1 VGVDRRRLTKANPEE
16 DRMHRITLRSISVAV
31 GLALTAA
38 TAGAANLV
46 ATYQFNN
53 SLAADQAGA
62 PALVGLNTGTFV
74 NDTGVLG
81 QTRTVYERSST
92 SNSSSAQSA
101 LQLDT
106 TSLALP
112 SNNYAVEIVFTFTD
126 SLSSDGYRRVVD
138 SFDPGDLRDPG
149 LYVGPSNTLDIY
161 SGGAH
166 GGGPSL
172 SNGTYYD
179 VVLSV
184 APGGETAYLDG
195 SFATSVAATPDAI
208 QTHYLSFFLDEV
220 YEYGNGKVALI
231 RVFNGSLSAAEVLA
245 LNNNGNPFP
254 AAVPEPASY
263 ALFALGSGVLGLAL
277 RRRRTI
283 ALTA

>member
-1 VGVDRRRLTKANPEE
+1 
-16 DRMHRITLRSISVAV
+16 MHRSTLRSISVAV
-31 GLALTAA
+31 GLTLTAA

-62 PALVGLNTGTFV
+62 PALAGLNTGTFV
-74 NDTGVLG
+74 TDTSVLG

-92 SNSSSAQSA
+92 QGYST
-101 LQLDT
+101 LRLDT
-106 TSLALP
+106 ATLGLP

-126 SLSSDGYRRVVD
+126 SDNRYRRVVN
-138 SFDPGDLRDPG
+138 SFDPGNRQDRG
-149 LYVGPSNTLDIY
+149 LYVDGANRLNIY
-161 SGGAH
+161 SGGDH
-166 GGGPSL
+166 SGGPSL
-172 SNGTYYD
+172 SNYTYYD

-184 APGGETAYLDG
+184 AAGGEKAYLDG
-195 SFATSVAATPDAI
+195 SLATSFASTPDAI
-208 QTHYLSFFLDEV
+208 ESHYLSFFLDDAA
-220 YEYGNGKVALI
+220 EYANGKVALI
-231 RVFNGSLSAAEVLA
+231 RVFNSSLSDAEVLA